1 MTASRSVI
9 LRSACCVLV
18 IAIAMSAHA
27 QQEVVTSKGRF
38 PLDAH
43 GAPEK
48 ETIQA
53 LFDEMDYQRAVQTYL
68 WAMPQMVVAGQHRLN
83 QFYGAKENLDFLHM
97 YKDPSVPGMLT
108 PNTIVKYV
116 VNLCD
121 LTETGPL
128 VLEMPGG
135 RLVGLMMDY
144 QMRWVTD
151 LGLVSKAG
159 SSPETVVFIGPN
171 QTPPDGALANGWRIE
186 RVQTNVSLLAIRVL
200 NPEED
205 EGLGRRIRFY
215 PWSQRQNPP
224 ENEVFQ
230 AKPDDETFFI
240 APPKGMAYW
249 ERLNEIVQQER
260 VLEVDRYFMSHLQ
273 ALGIEK
279 GRPFEPTER
288 QQDIM
293 KRAAF
298 IGEKMAMVASFVPR
312 SPQAKYRDDT
322 LWAHPLTLHPLHM
335 TEFTQQFEERADW
348 TYEAYGLSPAMKA
361 KVPGKGSTYLAAY
374 RDSEGDWLDGGKAY
388 KFKVAPNPPAAQF
401 WACTAYDFDTRGVL
415 LNGEEYLTEISTYTK
430 GVRSNEDGSVDIY
443 FGPRAPEGME
453 SNWIKTNPGSY
464 WFTYFRLYAPT
475 ESYFD
480 RSWPMHDIEKIE

>member
-1 MTASRSVI
+1 MRSISGVT
-9 LRSACCVLV
+9 RSAICVLL
-18 IAIAMSAHA
+18 IAVGMSAHA
-27 QQEVVTSKGRF
+27 QQEVVTSKGAF
-38 PLDAH
+38 PLDAN

-83 QFYGAKENLDFLHM
+83 QFYGAKGNLDFLHM

-121 LTETGPL
+121 LTETGPI

-144 QMRWVTD
+144 QMRWVAD

-159 SSPETVVFIGPN
+159 PSPEKVVFIGPN
-171 QTPPDGALANGWRIE
+171 QTPPDGALAEGLRIE
-186 RVQTNVSLLAIRVL
+186 RVETNVSLLAIRVL

-205 EGLGRRIRFY
+205 KGLGRRIRLY
-215 PWSQRQNPP
+215 PWSQRQNPT
-224 ENEVFQ
+224 ENKVFQ
-230 AKPDDETFFI
+230 AKPNDETFFI

-279 GRPFEPTER
+279 GKSFNPTAR

-322 LWAHPLTLHPLHM
+322 TWTHPLTLHPLHM

-361 KVPGKGSTYLAAY
+361 QVPGKGSTYLAAY
-374 RDSEGDWLDGGKAY
+374 RDSDGDWLDGGKAY

-401 WACTAYDFDTRGVL
+401 WACTAYDFDTRGTL
-415 LNGEEYLTEISTYTK
+415 LNGEDYLMEISTFTQGLK
-430 GVRSNEDGSVDIY
+430 SNEDGSVDIY
-443 FGPRAPEGME
+443 FGPKAPKGME
-453 SNWIKTNPGSY
+453 SNWIKTNPGDY

-480 RSWPMHDIEKIE
+480 RSWPMYDIEEVE